1 MVKSKSMYAVWLSV
15 ILLFVLAAG
24 CAKTDGPQTAS
35 APGNDQD
42 ALKVAKGD
50 GPLQRIKSKGKLV
63 VGVKTDYNPFGYI
76 DEKGNNVGFEIEM
89 AKALAQDLL
98 EDANKIEFVS
108 VTGTNRISYLQSGK
122 IDLILATMSITEER
136 AKEVDFSEPYFKSG
150 VQLLVKADSTIQ
162 DVADLKGKKVIVVP
176 GSTGDLGIA
185 KQVPDAELVKL
196 QKTSES
202 VQALKDGRAD
212 AFAQDNTLLYPLAG
226 SNPEFKVVGKPFAEL
241 PWAIAV
247 RKGESELVDWI
258 NANLKKWEDQDY
270 FYELSEQWIA
280 PNMPKEFNPSDFLRR
295 PKK

>member
-24 CAKTDGPQTAS
+24 CSKTDGPQTAS
-35 APGNDQD
+35 APGNGQD

-98 EDANKIEFVS
+98 GDANKIEFVS